1 MTNYN
6 QMIDHTYLKADATT
20 KEIDKLLNEA
30 IQYKFKTVCVNASWV
45 PYAKAK
51 LANSGV
57 GITSVIG
64 FPLGATLSHVK
75 AFEAAE
81 AVKAG
86 ADEIDMVINIGK
98 MKEGDYAYV
107 LEDIK
112 TVKAA
117 LPNNVLKVIVETALL
132 TKEEIEEVTRIVMK
146 SGAEFI
152 KTSTG
157 FASRGASL
165 EDVQIMK
172 AIAGDALLIKAAGG
186 ISNKEDMIKMVEAG
200 ANRFGTS
207 RSIAIVEGKSS
218 NEGY

>member
-6 QMIDHTYLKADATT
+6 QMIDHTYLKADATI
-20 KEIDKLLNEA
+20 EDINKLLAEA
-30 IQYKFKTVCVNASWV
+30 VKFQFKTVCVNASWV
-45 PYAKAK
+45 PYAKTK
-51 LANSGV
+51 LANTGV
-57 GITSVIG
+57 GITCVVG
-64 FPLGATLSHVK
+64 FPLGATLPQVK

-81 AVKAG
+81 AIEAG
-86 ADEIDMVINIGK
+86 ASEIDMVINIGK
-98 MKEGDYAYV
+98 LKDGDYSYV

-117 LPNNVLKVIVETALL
+117 MPNNILKVIVETALL
-132 TKEEIEEVTRIVMK
+132 NKSEIEKVTQIVID

-165 EDVQIMK
+165 EDIKIMK
-172 AIAGDALLIKAAGG
+172 AIAGEKIQIKAAGG
-186 ISNKEDMIKMVEAG
+186 ISNKDDMIKMIDAG

-207 RSIAIVEGKSS
+207 RSIAIIKGKSS